1 MQMDTKK
8 KVIILVTVCLVVL
21 IGAIIGDKLLSK
33 TYFKKIEYTEIINKI
48 ENDESFIFVIS
59 QTTCNHCASFKPKI
73 TKLARK
79 YKLHIY
85 YIDVDLL
92 SKEEDEE
99 FKKYVKYD
107 GTPATIFIKNGE
119 ESSVATRINGD
130 ASMEKIEN
138 KLKSNGFIE

>member
-1 MQMDTKK
+1 MKVNTKK

-21 IGAIIGDKLLSK
+21 IGAIIGDRLLSK
-33 TYFKKIEYTEIINKI
+33 SYFRKIEYKEIINKI
-48 ENDESFIFVIS
+48 ENDESFIFVVS
-59 QTTCNHCASFKPKI
+59 QTQCSHCASFKPKI

-79 YKLHIY
+79 HKLHIY

-92 SKEEDEE
+92 SDKEVTE